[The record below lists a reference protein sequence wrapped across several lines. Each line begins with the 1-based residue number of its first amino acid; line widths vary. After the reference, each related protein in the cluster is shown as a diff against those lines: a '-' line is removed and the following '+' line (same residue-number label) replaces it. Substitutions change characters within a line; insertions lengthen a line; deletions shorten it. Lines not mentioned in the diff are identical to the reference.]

1 MCNYQTPQ
9 EDQMLTPADRTAPSP
24 AQPHTGMVTLIN
36 SFEVPTSREAAFEAM
51 WHAMAAWF
59 RAQPGYVS
67 NRLHRSVSPDAQY
80 RFVNVVQWRSEAEYQ
95 AAHRAPEFLR
105 RLQTPECQEFPSRP
119 ALYEVV
125 IDANVEA
132 GITLDRTSAAGP
144 SPN

>member
-67 NRLHRSVSPDAQY
+67 NRLHRAVSPNAQHG
-80 RFVNVVQWRSEAEYQ
+80 FVNRSEEQ
-95 AAHRAPEFLR
+95 QSE
-105 RLQTPECQEFPSRP
+105 LQSNSFT
-119 ALYEVV
+119 V
-125 IDANVEA
+125 
-132 GITLDRTSAAGP
+132 
-144 SPN
+144 